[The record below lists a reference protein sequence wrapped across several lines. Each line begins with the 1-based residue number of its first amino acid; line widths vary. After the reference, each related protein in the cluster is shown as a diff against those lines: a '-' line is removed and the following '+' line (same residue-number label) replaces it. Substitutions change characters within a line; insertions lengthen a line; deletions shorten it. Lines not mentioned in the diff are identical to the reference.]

1 MGWGWTA
8 NLRHRDASG
17 DGATDSRPGGHR
29 GVLFARIPAFIPLA
43 TPPMRASSRLVGIAL
58 VLCGLSLGAQAPKG
72 GDKTASILS
81 AIDARATHYGDVAH
95 QIWGFAEVGYQEVKS
110 SALLQ
115 SELAAAGFTMK
126 AGIAGMPTAFT
137 AEFGSG
143 KPVIAIL
150 GEFDALPGL
159 SQAAVPTP
167 QPIVAGGSGH
177 GCGHHLFGTAA
188 TASAIAVKEW
198 MIANKITG
206 TLRFYGTPAEEGG
219 AGKVYMV
226 RDGLFDDVDVAVTWH
241 PGDRNDVAATSSL
254 ANISGKFRFK
264 GVSAHAA
271 ASPDLGRSAL
281 DAVEAMDAMVNMMRE
296 HVPQESRIHY
306 VITNGGRAPNVVPD
320 FAEVYYVV
328 RHPDIKVVD
337 AIWERVL
344 NAAKGAALGTGTTHE
359 VVVTGAVYNLLIN
372 KTLATAQQK
381 ALERVGGYT
390 YTADE
395 LAWAEQLKATLPK
408 SAIPLESVQ
417 KIQPLDFTPPAG
429 GGSTDVGDVSWR
441 VPTVQMSAATWVPGT
456 PAHSWQAVAAGGM
469 SIGTKGMIVGAKTMA
484 LTAAELFTSPAIIVA
499 AKAEFEQARG
509 PNFVYA
515 TRLGTQKPALDYR
528 K

>member
-1 MGWGWTA
+1 
-8 NLRHRDASG
+8 
-17 DGATDSRPGGHR
+17 
-29 GVLFARIPAFIPLA
+29 
-43 TPPMRASSRLVGIAL
+43 MRATLRRSCIVLA
-58 VLCGLSLGAQAPKG
+58 LCGVSLDAQAPKG
-72 GDKTASILS
+72 TDKSASMLA
-81 AIDARATHYGDVAH
+81 AIDARAAHYGDVAH

-115 SELAAAGFTMK
+115 SELASAGFK
-126 AGIAGMPTAFT
+126 LNAGIAGMPTAFI

-159 SQAAVPTP
+159 SQAAVPEP
-167 QPIVAGGSGH
+167 SPIVAGAPGH

-188 TASAIAVKEW
+188 AASAIAVKEW
-198 MIANKITG
+198 MMANKIAG

-241 PGDRNDVAATSSL
+241 PGDRNDIAATSSL

-264 GVSAHAA
+264 GLSAHAA
-271 ASPDLGRSAL
+271 ASPELGRSAL
-281 DAVEAMDAMVNMMRE
+281 DAVEVMDVMTNFMRE
-296 HVPQESRIHY
+296 HIPQAARMHY
-306 VITNGGRAPNVVPD
+306 VITNGGKAPNVVPD

-337 AIWERVL
+337 QIWGRVL
-344 NAAKGAALGTGTTHE
+344 DAAKGAALGTGTTYD

-372 KTLATAQQK
+372 QTLAKVQQK
-381 ALERVGGYT
+381 ALERVGGYE
-390 YTADE
+390 YTPE
-395 LAWAEQLKATLPK
+395 ERVWAEKLQKTLVS
-408 SAIPLESVQ
+408 SAVPLEMVT

-469 SIGTKGMIVGAKTMA
+469 SIGNKGMIVAAKTMA
-484 LTAAELFTSPAIIVA
+484 LTAAELFTSPATIA
-499 AKAEFEQARG
+499 AARAEFDKQRG

-515 TRLGTQKPALDYR
+515 TRLGNQKPALDYR